1 MKQVDALS
9 LCVDSIT
16 VSLIR
21 VLPYENDGVTMNS
34 DEMTEFEI

>member
-9 LCVDSIT
+9 FCVDSIT
-16 VSLIR
+16 GSLIK
-21 VLPYENDGVTMNS
+21 VLPYENYGVTMNS